1 MSALHHALRGD
12 EAFFKAIEAADPDTY
27 GIDCPCGTYYVG
39 RFSKFEPADACCP
52 SCGGTLGSGESPAL
66 GGGPEAARVVKGL
79 KANRA
84 ASKARKG

>member
-27 GIDCPCGTYYVG
+27 GIYCPCGTYYVG

-52 SCGGTLGSGESPAL
+52 HCGGTSGSGESPAL
-66 GGGPEAARVVKGL
+66 GAGP
-79 KANRA
+79 A
-84 ASKARKG
+84 ASKAKKAG